1 MGLCLFL
8 FHACSTSDPGT
19 IDRSTVEFH
28 CSLYP
33 YDDVTCTAKDC
44 PTCKLQ
50 RPPRSKH
57 CSVCRRWAKTS
68 ELHRVNGPSALPHLQ
83 AVCSLQRQPPSNSAA
98 WGRSIHVEECCPL

>member
-8 FHACSTSDPGT
+8 FHACSTSDPGA

-33 YDDVTCTAKDC
+33 YDDVTCIAKDC

-68 ELHRVNGPSALPHLQ
+68 VSYRVN
-83 AVCSLQRQPPSNSAA
+83 
-98 WGRSIHVEECCPL
+98 